1 MRKLYLIFCAVL
13 IVLASVA
20 VCFADEHHGGH
31 HGGHHGDWHGHS
43 GWGIFIGPGP
53 YYYPPPAYPYPAYPY
68 CERVC
73 SDRVVPVCRYDDWG
87 DRWCHDELVRDCRRV
102 CY

>member
-1 MRKLYLIFCAVL
+1 MRKIRLIFCAVL

-20 VCFADEHHGGH
+20 VCNADGHGGH
-31 HGGHHGDWHGHS
+31 HGEWHGHS
-43 GWGIFIGPGP
+43 SWGFGIFIGPGP
-53 YYYPPPAYPYPAYPY
+53 YYPPPAYPAYPY

-73 SDRVVPVCRYDDWG
+73 RDRVVPVCRYDDFG
-87 DRWCHDELVRDCRRV
+87 DRWCHDEVVRDCRRV